1 MRCRD
6 INTLWLIITTL
17 FLYWVFS
24 ILVSQIIYRDQQVA
38 RTQCCFSD
46 CPAVFAEIYSH
57 ISNTMPCPSSPQS
70 ATPRLKFIIGKGKKM
85 SGLLKWTEKV
95 LSLSYAWASGQE
107 TKNNFIR
114 YSPRLRFAALSQWQ
128 AFKETRAPWGDCR
141 WNTRWWKGKWWFV
154 IKTFQRVVNAKGSI

>member
-1 MRCRD
+1 MQRHKYTLAYNHDTFFCTEFFLFWFLKLYIE
-6 INTLWLIITTL
+6 INKLQELSVVSVIAQL
-17 FLYWVFS
+17 FLQKY
-24 ILVSQIIYRDQQVA
+24 IHTL
-38 RTQCCFSD
+38 
-46 CPAVFAEIYSH
+46 
-57 ISNTMPCPSSPQS
+57 PCPSSPQS

-95 LSLSYAWASGQE
+95 LSLFYAWASGQE
-107 TKNNFIR
+107 TKNNFLR

-141 WNTRWWKGKWWFV
+141 WNTRWWKRKWWFV